1 MSLEDSHSD
10 SLAETLGVFDRRES
24 PHVPLTTSEV
34 CEALSCTRRT
44 TYDRL
49 NRLADRGDVET
60 KKVGARGRVWW
71 RAPQSSGEGTA
82 EATETT
88 ETDPEEG
95 YEPLLL
101 DVLDDADVGV
111 FVLNGDFD
119 VVWASEGVERYFGL
133 DCETVVGR
141 DKRRLLD
148 EEVLDAVADPDSFAE
163 TVLSTYEDN
172 TYAEEF
178 ECRVTAGERRAER
191 WLEHRSRPI
200 ESGRFAGGRVEIY
213 YDITDSKRLV
223 RQLEHSHAAIERELD
238 EAFERIDD
246 AVFALDRDGRF
257 AYLNP
262 RAERLFERDASE
274 VIGRPIDEVFPQNE
288 LSEGC
293 EAIRRAARTQSSVTF
308 EEYFEPLERWME
320 GHVHP
325 SETGTSVYLRDID
338 ERKRREREL
347 ERYETIFDTI
357 DDAICVFDED
367 GCLVEANDAFET
379 LTGYPPEEF
388 VGEMP
393 TRVIAEGALESALEY
408 CREAFEGGRE
418 VVSVDAEVVT
428 KAGERVPIESR
439 VTRYYPCENSHR
451 WIAVVRD
458 VTAQKEQLERYERQ
472 RERLTAL
479 NSVNA
484 VVREISDAVINR
496 STREEIE
503 RAACESLASSESYL
517 FAWISGVDP
526 RRGKLTP
533 RVEVGVEGYVDEI
546 DLSDARSL
554 NTLEESGP
562 ASRAV
567 RTGEIQVVNDAF
579 TDEDFAPWRHLAH
592 EYGYR
597 SVAAVPIEYEGTT
610 YGLIGVYADREDA
623 FEEEE
628 RRALGPVGEI
638 VGHAIAANERKQALM
653 SDEAVEVEFRVRNPF
668 GEYGETLPS
677 DGVFR
682 IDRTVPLDDGTY
694 LEYGVAS
701 ADVLDVLDSLVD
713 EVPHWQSLTTF
724 ERDSSPDRFELYL
737 SEQPIQSAVA
747 SLGGYVESAEM
758 VDGDFELTVHL
769 SVSTDVRR
777 VIDIVRE
784 TYPDAELVA
793 RRMVS
798 VEGAFRDRLR
808 QDFTDTL
815 TERQRNALE
824 TAYYSGFFEWPRE
837 SSGEAVAESLG
848 VSAPTFHQHLR
859 KAEKTLFRQLLADR
873 PVTSR

>member
-1 MSLEDSHSD
+1 MSLEDSLSD
-10 SLAETLGVFDRRES
+10 SLAETLAVFDGRES

-34 CEALSCTRRT
+34 SEALACTRRT
-44 TYDRL
+44 AYDRL
-49 NRLADRGDVET
+49 NRLADEGYVET

-71 RAPQSSGEGTA
+71 RAPQSSAGSAA
-82 EATETT
+82 ESDST
-88 ETDPEEG
+88 PSEG
-95 YEPLLL
+95 YESLLL
-101 DVLDDADVGV
+101 DVLDGADAGV
-111 FVLNGDFD
+111 FVLNDDFE
-119 VVWASEGVERYFGL
+119 VVWANEGVERYFGL

-148 EEVLDAVADPDSFAE
+148 EEILDAVADPETFAE

-178 ECRVTAGERRAER
+178 ECRVTPGEGRAER

-200 ESGRFAGGRVEIY
+200 ESGRFAGGRVEHY
-213 YDITDSKRLV
+213 YDVTESKRLV
-223 RQLEHSHAAIERELD
+223 RRLKRSHAALERELD

-246 AVFALDRDGRF
+246 AVFSLDEEGRF

-262 RAERLFERDASE
+262 RAEQLFDRDASE
-274 VIGRPIDEVFPQNE
+274 VVGRPIDVVFPQKE

-293 EAIRRAARTQSSVTF
+293 EAIRRAAKTQSAVTF
-308 EEYFEPLERWME
+308 EDYFEPLEQWVE
-320 GHVHP
+320 GRVHP
-325 SETGTSVYLRDID
+325 SETGTSVYLRDVHD
-338 ERKRREREL
+338 RKRREREL

-357 DDAICVFDED
+357 DDAVCVFDED
-367 GCLVEANDAFET
+367 GRLVEANDAFET
-379 LTGYPPEEF
+379 LTGYPPDEF

-393 TRVIAEGALESALEY
+393 TEVIAEDMLESALEY
-408 CREAFEGGRE
+408 CREEFEEGRD

-428 KAGERVPIESR
+428 KADERVPIEAR
-439 VTRYYPCENSHR
+439 ITRYFPCENSHR

-458 VTAQKEQLERYERQ
+458 VTAQKEQLRRYERQ

-484 VVREISDAVINR
+484 VVREISDAIISR

-503 RAACESLASSESYL
+503 HAVCESLASSESYL
-517 FAWISGVDP
+517 FAWIAGVDP

-579 TDEDFAPWRHLAH
+579 TDEDFEPWRHLAR

-610 YGLIGVYADREDA
+610 YGLIGVYADRENA

-628 RRALGPVGEI
+628 RHALGPVGEI

-653 SDEAVEVEFRVRNPF
+653 SDEAVEVEFRVPDPF
-668 GEYGETLPS
+668 GGYDATLPS

-682 IDRTVPLDDGTY
+682 IDRTIPLDDGTY

-701 ADVLDVLDSLVD
+701 ANVLDVLESLVA
-713 EVPHWQSLTTF
+713 EVPHWESLTTF
-724 ERDSSPDRFELYL
+724 ERDSAPDRFELYL
-737 SEQPIQSAVA
+737 SEQPTQSAVA

-758 VDGDFELTVHL
+758 VEGHFELTVHL

-777 VIDIVRE
+777 VIDIVQE

-798 VEGAFRDRLR
+798 VDGAFRERL
-808 QDFTDTL
+808 QQEFADVL

-859 KAEKTLFRQLLADR
+859 KAEKTLFRRLLAER
-873 PVTSR
+873 PVTSQ

>member
-1 MSLEDSHSD
+1 MSLEDSLSD
-10 SLAETLGVFDRRES
+10 SHAETLAVFDRRES
-24 PHVPLTTSEV
+24 PRVPLTTSEV
-34 CEALSCTRRT
+34 SEALSCTRRT
-44 TYDRL
+44 AYDRL
-49 NRLADRGDVET
+49 TRLADEGHVET

-71 RAPQSSGEGTA
+71 RAPQSSGNAETA
-82 EATETT
+82 APDAT
-88 ETDPEEG
+88 PNEG
-95 YEPLLL
+95 YESLLL
-101 DVLDDADVGV
+101 DVLDGADAGV
-111 FVLNGDFD
+111 FVLNDDFD
-119 VVWASEGVERYFGL
+119 VVWANEGVERYFGL
-133 DCETVVGR
+133 DCETVAGC

-148 EEVLDAVADPDSFAE
+148 EEILDAVADPDAFAE

-178 ECRVTAGERRAER
+178 ECRVTPGEGRAER

-200 ESGRFAGGRVEIY
+200 ESGRFAGGRVEHY
-213 YDITDSKRLV
+213 YDITESKRLL
-223 RQLEHSHAAIERELD
+223 RRLERSHASLERELD

-246 AVFALDRDGRF
+246 AVFALDEDGRF
-257 AYLNP
+257 AYLNS
-262 RAERLFERDASE
+262 RAERLFDRDASE
-274 VIGRPIDEVFPQNE
+274 LVGRPIDEAFPRDE
-288 LSEGC
+288 LSAAC
-293 EAIRRAARTQSSVTF
+293 EAIRRAARTQSPVTF
-308 EEYFEPLERWME
+308 EERFESLGWVE
-320 GHVHP
+320 GRVHP
-325 SETGTSVYLRDID
+325 SETGTSVYLRDVD

-347 ERYETIFDTI
+347 ERYETMFDTI
-357 DDAICVFDED
+357 DDAVCVFDEE
-367 GCLVEANDAFET
+367 GRLVAANAAFET
-379 LTGYPPEEF
+379 LTGYPPDAF

-393 TRVIAEGALESALEY
+393 TTVVDEETLESALDY
-408 CREAFEGGRE
+408 CRESFEEGRE
-418 VVSVDAEVVT
+418 VVSVDAEVTT

-439 VTRYYPCENSHR
+439 ITRYRSHENSHR

-458 VTAQKEQLERYERQ
+458 VTAQKEQLARYERQ

-484 VVREISDAVINR
+484 VVREISDAIISR

-517 FAWISGVDP
+517 FAWIAGVDP

-546 DLSDARSL
+546 DLSEARSL

-579 TDEDFAPWRHLAH
+579 ADEDFEPWRHLAR

-597 SVAAVPIEYEGTT
+597 SAAAVPIEYEGTT
-610 YGLIGVYADREDA
+610 YGLIGVYADRENA
-623 FEEEE
+623 FEEAE

-653 SDEAVEVEFRVRNPF
+653 SDEAVEVEFRVPDPF
-668 GEYGETLPS
+668 GGYDATLPS
-677 DGVFR
+677 DGAFR

-701 ADVLDVLDSLVD
+701 DDVLDVLESLVA
-713 EVPHWQSLTTF
+713 EIPRWESLTTF
-724 ERDSSPDRFELYL
+724 ERDSAPDRFELYL

-747 SLGGYVESAEM
+747 SLGGYVESAGM
-758 VDGDFELTVHL
+758 VDGQFELTVHL

-798 VEGAFRDRLR
+798 VEGAFRERLR
-808 QDFTDTL
+808 QEFTDVL

-848 VSAPTFHQHLR
+848 VSGPTFHQHLR
-859 KAEKTLFRQLLADR
+859 KAEQTLFRQLLADR